1 MRISKTATIDKFEI
15 YLKEGERKIPEDA
28 KKKASGSESENMET
42 GQENGRQENSPD
54 PQIKESISLLPLLT
68 VNFIGTLGFSIVLPF
83 LVFLVNRLGGNAFI
97 YGLASSMYPAF
108 QLIGAP
114 ILGRWSDI
122 YGRKRVLLLSQFGTL
137 LSWIIFLIALFLPV
151 STIFNVDSE
160 VLGAFTFTLPLAVLF
175 FARAFDGLTGG
186 NVSVANAYLADIT
199 EEKDRNRNFGKMSIS
214 SNLGFIVG
222 PALAGVLSVTEYGE
236 AAPVLG
242 AVVISLIG
250 TAVIMYYIPES
261 RECSLEGP
269 ADSEDIRKVFGY
281 EIKECGTAREKTG
294 KPSFREVSKLPNIP
308 YMLGLYFLIFLGFN
322 IFYTSFPLHAIA
334 ALGWGIAEMGIYFTV
349 LSCLLIIVQGS
360 ILPRLSK
367 RYSDASLIIFG
378 SLMLGTN
385 FLLLIPGNIFL
396 TYLATGFFAMGDGLM
411 WPSFLSLL
419 SKIAGRNY
427 QGTVQGFAS
436 SFGGL
441 ASITGLI
448 LGGLLYEMFAGRA
461 FLLAGMVIYTVF
473 LLNFRLRRF
482 EKEIKY

>member
-1 MRISKTATIDKFEI
+1 
-15 YLKEGERKIPEDA
+15 
-28 KKKASGSESENMET
+28 MET
-42 GQENGRQENSPD
+42 DKESRIHDNSPA
-54 PQIKESISLLPLLT
+54 PPIRENISLFPLLT

-122 YGRKRVLLLSQFGTL
+122 YGRKRVLLLSQLGTL

-151 STIFNVDSE
+151 VTLFKVDSE
-160 VLGAFTFTLPLAVLF
+160 VLGTFAFTLPLAVLF

-222 PALAGVLSVTEYGE
+222 PALAGLLSVTEYGE
-236 AAPVLG
+236 VTTVLG

-250 TAVIMYYIPES
+250 TAIIVIYIPES
-261 RECSLEGP
+261 KECSLDGP
-269 ADSEDIRKVFGY
+269 VDSGVIRKIFGY
-281 EIKECGTAREKTG
+281 GIKECSTAREKPG
-294 KPSFREVSKLPNIP
+294 KPSFREVLKLPNIP

-334 ALGWGIAEMGIYFTV
+334 VLDWSIAEMGVYFTV
-349 LSCLLIIVQGS
+349 LSGLLIIVQGS
-360 ILPRLSK
+360 LLPRLSK

-385 FLLLIPGNIFL
+385 FLLLIPGNLFL
-396 TYLATGFFAMGDGLM
+396 TYLAAGFFALGDGLM

-419 SKIAGRNY
+419 SKIAGKNY

-448 LGGLLYEMFAGRA
+448 LGGLLYELFAGRA

-482 EKEIKY
+482 EKELKY

>member
-1 MRISKTATIDKFEI
+1 MN
-15 YLKEGERKIPEDA
+15 LKSCSRGERKIPEDSEE
-28 KKKASGSESENMET
+28 KASGNKSEDMET
-42 GQENGRQENSPD
+42 GKESRIHDNSPA
-54 PQIKESISLLPLLT
+54 PPIRETISLFPLLT
-68 VNFIGTLGFSIVLPF
+68 VNFISTLGFSIVLPF

-122 YGRKRVLLLSQFGTL
+122 YGRKRVLLLSQLGTL
-137 LSWIIFLIALFLPV
+137 LSWIVFLIALFLPV
-151 STIFNVDSE
+151 ITLFKVNSE
-160 VLGAFTFTLPLAVLF
+160 VIGAFAFTLPLAVLF

-222 PALAGVLSVTEYGE
+222 PALAGLLSVTEYGE
-236 AAPVLG
+236 VTTVLG

-250 TAVIMYYIPES
+250 TAIIVIYIPES
-261 RECSLEGP
+261 KECSLEGP
-269 ADSEDIRKVFGY
+269 VDSGGIRKVFGY
-281 EIKECGTAREKTG
+281 GIKECRTAREKIG
-294 KPSFREVSKLPNIP
+294 KPSFSEVLKLPNIP

-334 ALGWGIAEMGIYFTV
+334 VLDWSIAEMGVYFTV
-349 LSCLLIIVQGS
+349 LSGLLIIVQGS
-360 ILPRLSK
+360 LLPRLSK

-385 FLLLIPGNIFL
+385 FLLLIPGNLFL
-396 TYLATGFFAMGDGLM
+396 TYLAAGFFALGDGLM

-419 SKIAGRNY
+419 SKIAGKNY

-436 SFGGL
+436 GFGGL

-448 LGGLLYEMFAGRA
+448 LGGLLYELFAGRA

-482 EKEIKY
+482 EKELKY

>member
-1 MRISKTATIDKFEI
+1 MR
-15 YLKEGERKIPEDA
+15 EGERKIPENI
-28 KKKASGSESENMET
+28 KENISEDKSENMET
-42 GQENGRQENSPD
+42 GQENKSQKNSPD
-54 PQIKESISLLPLLT
+54 PPISESISLLPLLT
-68 VNFIGTLGFSIVLPF
+68 VNFIGVLGFSIVLPF
-83 LVFLVNRLGGNAFI
+83 LVFLVNRLGGNAFV

-114 ILGRWSDI
+114 VLGRWSDI
-122 YGRKRVLLLSQFGTL
+122 YGRKRILLLSQIGTL
-137 LSWIIFLIALFLPV
+137 LSWIIFLAALFLPV
-151 STIFNVDSE
+151 STLFKVDSG

-186 NVSVANAYLADIT
+186 SISVANAYLADIT

-222 PALAGVLSVTEYGE
+222 PALAGILSVTQYGE

-242 AVVISLIG
+242 AIVISLIG
-250 TAVIMYYIPES
+250 IAVIMFYIPES
-261 RECSLEGP
+261 KECSLEGP
-269 ADSEDIRKVFGY
+269 VDSEDMRKLFGY
-281 EIKECGTAREKTG
+281 GIKECGTAREKTG
-294 KPSFREVSKLPNIP
+294 KPSFGEVFKLPNIP

-334 ALGWGIAEMGIYFTV
+334 ALDWSIVEMGIYFAV
-349 LSCLLIIVQGS
+349 LSGLLIIVQGS
-360 ILPRLSK
+360 ILPGLSK

-385 FLLLIPGNIFL
+385 FLLLIPGDLFL
-396 TYLATGFFAMGDGLM
+396 TYLATGFFALGDGLM

-419 SKIAGRNY
+419 SKIAGKKY
-427 QGTVQGFAS
+427 QGTVHGFAGG
-436 SFGGL
+436 FAGL

-448 LGGLLYEMFAGRA
+448 MGGLLYEMLEGRA

-482 EKEIKY
+482 ERDLEY

>member
-1 MRISKTATIDKFEI
+1 MANFNKPEV
-15 YLKEGERKIPEDA
+15 YLRKGERKIPEDT
-28 KKKASGSESENMET
+28 KEKASGNKPEKMEK
-42 GQENGRQENSPD
+42 GQESRSQENSPD
-54 PQIKESISLLPLLT
+54 PQIRERVSLLPLLT
-68 VNFIGTLGFSIVLPF
+68 VNFISTLGFSIVLPF
-83 LVFLVNRLGGNAFI
+83 LVFLVNRLGGNAFV

-122 YGRKRVLLLSQFGTL
+122 YGRKKVLLLSQLGTL
-137 LSWIIFLIALFLPV
+137 FSWIVFLAAFFLPV
-151 STIFNVDSE
+151 STLFKVDSK

-199 EEKDRNRNFGKMSIS
+199 EEKDMNRNFGKMSIS

-222 PALAGVLSVTEYGE
+222 PALAGILSVTQYGE
-236 AAPVLG
+236 TAPVLG

-250 TAVIMYYIPES
+250 TVIIMFYIPENK
-261 RECSLEGP
+261 ECSFDEPAGSEGMK
-269 ADSEDIRKVFGY
+269 KVFGY
-281 EIKECGTAREKTG
+281 EIKECKTTREKTG
-294 KPSFREVSKLPNIP
+294 KPSFREVFKLPNIP

-334 ALGWGIAEMGIYFTV
+334 ALDWSIAEMGVYFTV
-349 LSCLLIIVQGS
+349 LSGLLIIVQS
-360 ILPRLSK
+360 FLLPGLSK

-385 FLLLIPGNIFL
+385 FLLLIPGNLFL
-396 TYLATGFFAMGDGLM
+396 TYLATVFFALGDGLM

-419 SKIAGRNY
+419 SKIGGRNY

-461 FLLAGMVIYTVF
+461 FLLAGMIIYIVF

-482 EKEIKY
+482 EQELKH